1 MQVKA
6 FLLEKS
12 VIEKIAL
19 YEKLKSAWISRNPEA
34 SPQQYE
40 AAMWAIA
47 KQCGA

>member
-12 VIEKIAL
+12 VIGKIEL
-19 YEKLKSAWISRNPEA
+19 YEWMKSAWISRNPEA

-40 AAMWAIA
+40 AAMRAIA
-47 KQCGA
+47 KHCGV